1 MILIGLT
8 GGIGSGKSEVA
19 RLLTERG
26 AEIIDADLIVRELQQ
41 PGAEV
46 YEKMIELF
54 GSEVV
59 AADKSLD
66 RTAIAKKVFTDESLL
81 KTLNQLVHPIVRRV
95 MNERV
100 ESFRDTDKVVVLDI
114 PLLVENPREG
124 MSGLVVVDVDP
135 EVAISRLVQFR
146 HMNEDDAR
154 RRMASQASRED
165 RLKVADR
172 VIDNSGSP
180 DELDAQVDEVWD
192 WFATLPNAQPGAGS
206 LAQKSK

>member
-124 MSGLVVVDVDP
+124 LDGVLVVDLDAEIAVK
-135 EVAISRLVQFR
+135 RLVEQR
-146 HMNEDDAR
+146 NMSADDAR
-154 RRMASQASRED
+154 ARIAKQATREQ
-165 RLKVADR
+165 RLAIADH
-172 VIDNSGSP
+172 VIENSG
-180 DELDAQVDEVWD
+180 DR
-192 WFATLPNAQPGAGS
+192 NALTQKIETAWSWIKS
-206 LAQKSK
+206 LK

>member
-19 RLLTERG
+19 RLLADRG
-26 AEIIDADLIVRELQQ
+26 AEIIDADVIVRELQQ

-54 GSEVV
+54 GTEVV
-59 AADKSLD
+59 AADKSID

-81 KTLNQLVHPIVRRV
+81 KTLNQLVHPIVKRV

-100 ESFRDTDKVVVLDI
+100 EAFRDTKKVVILDI

-124 MSGLVVVDVDP
+124 LDGVLVVDLDAEIAVK
-135 EVAISRLVQFR
+135 RLVEQR
-146 HMNEDDAR
+146 NMSADDAR
-154 RRMASQASRED
+154 ARIAKQATREQ
-165 RLKVADR
+165 RLAIADH
-172 VIDNSGSP
+172 VIDNSG
-180 DELDAQVDEVWD
+180 DR
-192 WFATLPNAQPGAGS
+192 NALSQKIEIAWSWIKS
-206 LAQKSK
+206 LK

>member
-26 AEIIDADLIVRELQQ
+26 AEVIDADLIVRELQQ

-46 YEKMIELF
+46 YARMVDLF
-54 GSEVV
+54 GPEVV
-59 AADKSLD
+59 GADSSLD
-66 RTAIAKKVFTDESLL
+66 RAAIAKKVFVDESLL
-81 KTLNQLVHPIVRRV
+81 KTLNQLIHPIVRRV

-124 MSGLVVVDVDP
+124 LDGVLVVDLESELAVK
-135 EVAISRLVQFR
+135 RLVEQR
-146 HMNEDDAR
+146 NMNADDAR
-154 RRMASQASRED
+154 ARIAKQATRD
-165 RLKVADR
+165 QRLAIADH
-172 VIDNSGSP
+172 VIDNSG
-180 DELDAQVDEVWD
+180 DREALVQKVDLAWS
-192 WFATLPNAQPGAGS
+192 WIKS
-206 LAQKSK
+206 LQ

>member
-41 PGAEV
+41 PGAEI

-59 AADKSLD
+59 AADQSLD
-66 RTAIAKKVFTDESLL
+66 RTAIAKKVFFDESLL
-81 KTLNQLVHPIVRRV
+81 KTLNQLVHPVVKRV

-100 ESFRDTDKVVVLDI
+100 ESFRDTEKVVILDI

-124 MSGLVVVDVDP
+124 LDGVLVVDLDAEIAVK
-135 EVAISRLVQFR
+135 RLVGQR
-146 HMNEDDAR
+146 NMSADDAR
-154 RRMASQASRED
+154 ARIAKQATREQ
-165 RLKVADR
+165 RLAIANH
-172 VIDNSGSP
+172 VIDNSG
-180 DELDAQVDEVWD
+180 DR
-192 WFATLPNAQPGAGS
+192 NALSQKIEIAWSWIKS
-206 LAQKSK
+206 LK